1 MQAFAGVTEQVRTP
15 LNTPSARREAPVAQ
29 VEVLMLFHPAMQGGG
44 AGRVAAEL
52 CGRATQ
58 AWLTLDV
65 HGRRGK
71 SGLSGRP
78 ILEDLRLEVRGED
91 IEALL
96 PDGLVSEV
104 ADYVL
109 GEA

>member
-1 MQAFAGVTEQVRTP
+1 
-15 LNTPSARREAPVAQ
+15 
-29 VEVLMLFHPAMQGGG
+29 MLFHPELQSGG
-44 AGRVAAEL
+44 AGYVSAGL

-65 HGRRGK
+65 HGRRGV
-71 SGLSGRP
+71 SELTGLP
-78 ILEDLRLEVRGED
+78 ILEDLRLEVKGED

-96 PDGLVSEV
+96 PDGIVNEV

-109 GEA
+109 GDA